1 MREVLERRLKHPEWD
16 LPDLII
22 LDGGTTQVGA
32 ILPLVEPYGI
42 PVLGRD
48 KSGDHTRNAGVNL
61 VIPDGQSFDN
71 LELPSGSHIARLI
84 TRIDEEAHRFAI
96 TYHSLLKR
104 KNMLK

>member
-1 MREVLERRLKHPEWD
+1 MN
-16 LPDLII
+16 
-22 LDGGTTQVGA
+22 A

-42 PVLGRD
+42 PVIGRD
-48 KSGDHTRNAGVNL
+48 KSGDHTRNAGVRL
-61 VIPDGQSFDN
+61 VIPNNYNRDTPEPGRARGSAETPVATGVSDARRDWDY

-84 TRIDEEAHRFAI
+84 ARVDEESHRFAI